1 MPKQI
6 LAEEIERFLGTVDG
20 VTSARLLTSPSGAID
35 QIYVTASEVTE
46 RRAARRAIVAALM
59 TAYGIPVE
67 PWRVQVAHLRRFPI
81 AELRDLK
88 VVRVEETLSAT
99 ETVARVQVAW
109 ARAGE
114 PRMGTGQAAAPAGA
128 GHRLRAL
135 AEATIDAVRAVV
147 EPAYRRIAVQQVSVA
162 SSMDRPLVL
171 VGITAGSPLGQ
182 ETFVGAAFQREGT
195 LDAAVTA
202 TLDAVIK
209 WLLHAAVDESGEG
222 AEGDRRARLEAMRHF
237 ARADGGGSPVPQ
249 VPSAPASPAASGP
262 GPALL
267 PPAWSPRPPSSPDV
281 LENLHEIRPEQEGG
295 AMMATHHEGA
305 RVGMASLRPARQAV
319 EEEFY
324 HPLMEA
330 RTPVHIRCRDGYEIA
345 HAILRD
351 VGTYTILVEVGG
363 ATELVYKHAI
373 ISIRPRT

>member
-81 AELRDLK
+81 AEVRDLK
-88 VVRVEETLSAT
+88 VVRVEETLSPT

-114 PRMGTGQAAAPAGA
+114 PRVGTGQAAAPAGA

-147 EPAYRRIAVQQVSVA
+147 EPAYRRIAVQQVAVA
-162 SSMDRPLVL
+162 SSMDRPVVL

-182 ETFVGAAFQREGT
+182 ETFVGAAFHREGT

-202 TLDAVIK
+202 ALDAVIK
-209 WLLHAAVDESGEG
+209 WLLHGAVDESGEG
-222 AEGDRRARLEAMRHF
+222 APGDRRARLEAMRHF
-237 ARADGGGSPVPQ
+237 ARADGGGPPAPQ
-249 VPSAPASPAASGP
+249 VPPAPAASAP

-267 PPAWSPRPPSSPDV
+267 PPAWSPRPPLNPDV
-281 LENLHEIRPEQEGG
+281 LEDLHEIRPEQEGG
-295 AMMATHHEGA
+295 AVMATHHEGA
-305 RVGMASLRPARQAV
+305 RVGMASPRPARQAV

-324 HPLMEA
+324 QPLIEA

-351 VGTYTILVEVGG
+351 VGIYTVLVEVGG